1 MPKIISF
8 ILIFIPLQFSTIES
22 QDMEKK
28 IEGLFYLDG
37 QPVSITIVDGKI
49 DDIDRIE
56 KFEKPE
62 SKNYFIGPGL
72 IDNQLNGYLSH
83 QFSNDNLMAEDVI
96 KVTKALYEFGITTY
110 LPTLTTSSHETLFHS
125 FKTLAE
131 AMENETVDKSVPG
144 FHLEGPYISPIDGFR
159 GAHDKRYVREPD
171 WREFEKYYEVSGR
184 KILEVTLAPELEGA
198 IDFIKKLRSLDIIVA
213 LGHHNGSKEI
223 ITEAVDAG
231 ASIST
236 HLGNACASMI
246 NRHVNPLWPQLAED
260 RLMAS
265 LIVDGFHLRQEEVKT
280 FYSAKGHERI
290 ILVSDLSSIAG
301 MPPGI
306 YDLYGEK
313 VQLHE
318 NRMISVPS
326 QNVLAGAS
334 FMITCGIVNLMK
346 FTGCSLAD
354 AVNTASKN
362 PAELLDL
369 KDRGEIEVGKR
380 ADLILFKI
388 GDKEIDI
395 YETYL
400 AGELVYGK

>member
-1 MPKIISF
+1 MKKIF
-8 ILIFIPLQFSTIES
+8 NFVVIFIALQFSTTIS

-28 IEGLFYLDG
+28 IEGLFYLDE
-37 QPVSITIVDGKI
+37 QPVSITIIDGKI
-49 DDIDRIE
+49 ADIDRIE
-56 KFEKPE
+56 IFENPE
-62 SKNYFIGPGL
+62 SKNYLIGPGL

-83 QFSNDNLMAEDVI
+83 QFSNDNLKAEDVI
-96 KVTKALYEFGITTY
+96 KVTNALYEFGITTY
-110 LPTLTTSSHETLFHS
+110 LPTLTTSSHETLIHS

-131 AMENETVDKSVPG
+131 AMEDETVNKSVPG
-144 FHLEGPYISPIDGFR
+144 FHLEGPYISPLDGFR

-171 WREFEKYYEVSGR
+171 WNEFEKFYEASGG
-184 KILEVTLAPELEGA
+184 KIIEVTLAPELEGA
-198 IDFIKKLRSLDIIVA
+198 IEFIKKLRELDIVVA

-223 ITEAVDAG
+223 ITAAVDAG

-236 HLGNACASMI
+236 HLGNACSNMI

-265 LIVDGFHLRQEEVKT
+265 LIVDGFHLRQEQVKT
-280 FYSAKGHERI
+280 FYSAKGRERI
-290 ILVSDLSSIAG
+290 VLVSDLSHIAG

-313 VQLHE
+313 VQLQE
-318 NRMISVPS
+318 NGIISIPS

-334 FMITCGIVNLMK
+334 FMITRGIINLMK

-354 AVNTASKN
+354 AVKTASKN

-388 GDKEIDI
+388 GDQEINI
-395 YETYL
+395 YKTYV
-400 AGELVYGK
+400 AGELVYKK

>member
-1 MPKIISF
+1 MNRTLIYLA
-8 ILIFIPLQFSTIES
+8 ILFLFLLQTNYS
-22 QDMEKK
+22 QNMSKHL
-28 IEGLFYLDG
+28 EGLFYLDQ
-37 QPVSITIVDGKI
+37 QPVSITIENGKI
-49 DDIDRIE
+49 SDIDRIE
-56 KFEKPE
+56 KFEDPK

-83 QFSNDNLMAEDVI
+83 QFSNDSLEVEDVVE
-96 KVTKALYEFGITTY
+96 VTKALYKFGITTY
-110 LPTLTTSSHETLFHS
+110 LPTLTTSPHETLLHS
-125 FKTLAE
+125 FEILAE
-131 AMENETVDKSVPG
+131 AMKNPEVEKSVPG
-144 FHLEGPYISPIDGFR
+144 FHLEGPYISPLDGFR
-159 GAHDKRYVREPD
+159 GAHDKRYVRKPN
-171 WREFEKYYEVSGR
+171 WNEFEQYLKAANN
-184 KILEVTLAPELEGA
+184 KIIEVTLAPELDGA
-198 IDFIKKLRSLDIIVA
+198 IEFIKKLNENGIIIA

-231 ASIST
+231 AAIST
-236 HLGNACASMI
+236 HLGNACANMI
-246 NRHVNPLWPQLAED
+246 NRHVNPLWSQLAED

-265 LIVDGFHLRQEEVKT
+265 IIVDGFHLRQEEVKT
-280 FYSAKGHERI
+280 FYSAKGKGRI

-318 NRMISVPS
+318 NGMISMPS
-326 QNVLAGAS
+326 QNVLAAAS
-334 FMITCGIVNLMK
+334 FMITRGIVNLMK

-362 PAELLDL
+362 PADLLDL
-369 KDRGEIEVGKR
+369 ENRGEIEVGKR

-388 GDKEIDI
+388 GENELDI

-400 AGELVYGK
+400 AGKLVYKK